1 MKIGFI
7 INFEKNPALDIA
19 MKAIEVLKNK
29 AELFC
34 DSSAF
39 EKLSC
44 DDVAACDN
52 LFEQC
57 DICIIIGGDGTI
69 IHNAKLAAFEG
80 KPVLG
85 INAGRIGFLSG
96 LEANELHKL
105 NNLICGEL
113 NVEERIMLD
122 IVHQSNDSVSKFTA
136 FNDAVITKGNI
147 SRMIDIE
154 CVIDEHSL
162 KYRSDGLI
170 FATPTGST
178 AYSMSAGGPIVD
190 PILENTVVTPI
201 CPYAYFTRPIVLP
214 ACKELFVRTES
225 DDQKEAYLTVDGEVA
240 VKLSSKDKLNIS
252 LSKTKVKLINL
263 RKDSIYNCLE
273 KLTGGCCK

>member
-7 INFEKNPALDIA
+7 VNFEKESALEIA
-19 MKAIEVLKNK
+19 KKAIDILKFK
-29 AELFC
+29 ADLFC
-34 DSSAF
+34 DAF
-39 EKLSC
+39 AFKKLAC
-44 DDVAACDN
+44 DGVFSCDN
-52 LFEQC
+52 LFEIS
-57 DICIIIGGDGTI
+57 DICIVVGGDGTI
-69 IHNAKLAAFEG
+69 IHNAKLAAING

-96 LEANELHKL
+96 LEADELEKL
-105 NNLICGEL
+105 NSLIGGEL
-113 NVEERIMLD
+113 NIEERIMLD
-122 IVHQSNDSVSKFTA
+122 IVHTSNNSVSRFTA

-154 CVIDEHSL
+154 CNIDEHSL

-190 PILENTVVTPI
+190 PILENTIVTPI

-214 ACKELFVRTES
+214 ASKQLYIKVES
-225 DDQKEAYLTVDGEVA
+225 DDIKEAYLTVDGEVA
-240 VKLSSKDKLNIS
+240 VKISSDDVIKIS
-252 LSKTKVKLINL
+252 LSETKVKLINL